1 MTSISEKQLEIIKT
15 HMVHGSDLLDIKFR
29 AKNNRFDIISV
40 FNGEVDD

>member
-29 AKNNRFDIISV
+29 AKKQIRYYKCV
-40 FNGEVDD
+40 